1 MRTVDAALTGPGH
14 LSPDQTWRLRLLKS
28 EILLSQSLNRD
39 ALTVLTP
46 ADQLPPTNP
55 TLTALR
61 STLRAAAE
69 SNLKQ
74 FELADATFR
83 ATEKMPGAA
92 DPEVLSELLLGEG
105 RLAAS
110 RHDPAKADALFK
122 RALEVANEHGQ
133 AFLATR
139 ALGSLGFLQM
149 QQGHY
154 ADAADLFS
162 SSLAQAQR
170 LDAQAIVE
178 KMAVN
183 LGWAYRRMG
192 DLERADELFHQA
204 EEKAKSLG
212 LISDQAAALMNIAT
226 IRFVQHDYAA
236 AEKDYEQA
244 LLLARR
250 RDDQQEAAF
259 SFIDLAQTAI
269 EQHDFDA
276 AENYNGE
283 ALRLEQALGN
293 KEELLYA
300 QVSQARIALAR
311 QDTNTAVRLLKEV
324 IRAAG
329 ADVTLQAYALSTMA
343 LLQAQLHQ
351 VEPARMHYEAAVLA
365 LEKGRESL
373 GRDELKLSYPAN
385 SKNIYDEYIDF
396 LVDQGLT
403 DEAFRV
409 AELRRART
417 LTEGLG
423 SNPLKSQTFSLAEA
437 EQAAARAGHVVLSY
451 WISPKRSYLW
461 VLLPGHSRFFI
472 LPGESKI
479 RPLAERYR
487 ADLLGAFNG
496 GSVANPY
503 GEELYRVLIG
513 PVEGLI
519 KPQANVTIISDGPLC
534 NFNFE
539 TLVVPTPKPHYW
551 IEDVSVTN
559 ASTAVLL
566 SLGSRLAARR
576 SFHPSR
582 TMLLIG
588 DPRQPESYPPLS
600 HAGEEM
606 RLVGSHFS
614 PDQETVLSGA
624 AATPRAYFGARPE
637 EYALI
642 HFVAHGTA
650 SRVSPLDSAV
660 VLSQDGASYNL
671 SARDIANSKL
681 NARLVTISACDS
693 AGNRIYSSE
702 GLVGL
707 SWGFLRA
714 GAQQVIASMWEVND
728 TSTPQLMDHMYA
740 ALAQGED
747 PASALR
753 AAKLALL
760 RSGTVHARPFYWAP
774 FLIYQGVRPAMGTG

>member
-1 MRTVDAALTGPGH
+1 MRTVDAALTGANHP
-14 LSPDQTWRLRLLKS
+14 SPDQIWRLRLLKS
-28 EILLSQSLNRD
+28 EILLSQSLSRD

-46 ADQLPPTNP
+46 ADQPEPTKP

-69 SNLKQ
+69 GNLHQ
-74 FELADATFR
+74 FELAGETFR
-83 ATEKMPGAA
+83 ATEKMPGAS
-92 DPEVLSELLLGEG
+92 DPEVLGELLLGEG
-105 RLAAS
+105 RLATS
-110 RHDPAKADALFK
+110 RHDLASAEVLFQ
-122 RALEVANEHGQ
+122 RALVVTREHNQ
-133 AFLATR
+133 PFLATR
-139 ALGSLGFLQM
+139 ALGSLGYLQM
-149 QQGHY
+149 QQGNY

-162 SSLAQAQR
+162 SSLAQAR
-170 LDAQAIVE
+170 KLDAQAMIE

-192 DLERADELFHQA
+192 DLERADELFHEA
-204 EEKAKSLG
+204 EEKSKSLG
-212 LISDQAAALMNIAT
+212 VISDQAAALMNIAT

-236 AEKDYEQA
+236 AGKDYEQA
-244 LLLARR
+244 LLLARQ
-250 RDDQQEAAF
+250 RDDQQQAAF
-259 SFIDLAQTAI
+259 SLIDLAQTAV
-269 EQHDFDA
+269 EQGNFPLAEKYNAEALALEHLLGNHEEVLYAMVAQARILLARKDA
-276 AENYNGE
+276 HA
-283 ALRLEQALGN
+283 ALRLLQ
-293 KEELLYA
+293 
-300 QVSQARIALAR
+300 
-311 QDTNTAVRLLKEV
+311 EV
-324 IRAAG
+324 MRNPG
-329 ADVTLQAYALSTMA
+329 TDVTLQAYALSTMA
-343 LLQAQLHQ
+343 LSHTQRNQLAA
-351 VEPARMHYEAAVLA
+351 ARMCYEAAVLA

-385 SKNIYDEYIDF
+385 TKNIYDDYIDF

-403 DEAFRV
+403 AEAFRV

-423 SNPLKSQTFSLAEA
+423 SHPLRSQIFSLAEA
-437 EQAAARAGHVVLSY
+437 EQAASRSGHVVLSY
-451 WISPKRSYLW
+451 WIGPKRSYVW
-461 VLLPGHSRFFI
+461 VLLPGHSKFFV

-479 RPLAERYR
+479 RPLVERYR
-487 ADLLGAFNG
+487 AHLLGAFDA
-496 GSVANPY
+496 GSIANPY
-503 GEELYRVLIG
+503 GEELYRLLIG

-519 KPQANVTIISDGPLC
+519 KPQSNVTIISDGPLC
-534 NFNFE
+534 DFNFE
-539 TLVVPTPKPHYW
+539 TLVVPLPTPHYW

-576 SFHPSR
+576 SSNPSK

-588 DPRQPESYPPLS
+588 DPRQPESYPALS

-624 AATPRAYFGARPE
+624 AATPKAYFGARPE
-637 EYALI
+637 DYAFI

-671 SARDIANSKL
+671 SARDIANSRL

-747 PASALR
+747 PAPALR

-774 FLIYQGVRPAMGTG
+774 FLIYQGVRPAMRAG